1 VFWGA
6 KKKKTKIAR
15 QRSHV
20 YLYFISWMYVFEGIE
35 IDLFYIYDV
44 FNQTIYVY
52 FVCVISIPKYYL
64 NMISDNDRK
73 IIFCDYINRLFVFV
87 SETVCVWMHF

>member
-1 VFWGA
+1 
-6 KKKKTKIAR
+6 
-15 QRSHV
+15 
-20 YLYFISWMYVFEGIE
+20 MYVFEGIE

-73 IIFCDYINRLFVFV
+73 IIFCDYINRLFVFYPKSYV
-87 SETVCVWMHF
+87 FGCIFKMHLV